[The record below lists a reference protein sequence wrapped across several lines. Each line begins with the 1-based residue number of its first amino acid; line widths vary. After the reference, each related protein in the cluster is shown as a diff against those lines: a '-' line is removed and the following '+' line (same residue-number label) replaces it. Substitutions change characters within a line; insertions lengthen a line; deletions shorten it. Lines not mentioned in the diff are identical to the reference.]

1 MTEHPESF
9 SDPLRDAPRV
19 PTPLP
24 ASLRPP
30 TPPPSRRSSPVPVI
44 TPGSNER
51 DILHAIYLE
60 SRKTSKS
67 TQTCATILIFCL
79 ILFLLFGFVVIAP
92 ML

>member
-1 MTEHPESF
+1 
-9 SDPLRDAPRV
+9 
-19 PTPLP
+19 
-24 ASLRPP
+24 
-30 TPPPSRRSSPVPVI
+30 VI